1 MKLYNK
7 DLKIKKYMPLLATAL
22 LFSLSIS
29 GCGTDDTL
37 SVPDVTEAEITTEAA
52 TDTPEQTETLTEKD
66 ASAETEAEETEE
78 QNSDFDFVS
87 TLESTY
93 ICGQKLS
100 YPLTWGQF
108 EEKFEI
114 DRETFASNFGNSL
127 FDVKFNGNKIA
138 KFVINDCEDLN
149 QISSDSK
156 IAMINMFCYDSIDDI
171 PLFSINGYTFEGTRS
186 DLCDALGEDFSNR
199 VSESQFS
206 YRTENSGVFLFGFNL
221 QEEDKLEAITIG
233 QSNT

>member
-7 DLKIKKYMPLLATAL
+7 DLIIKKYMPLLATAL

-29 GCGTDDTL
+29 GCGKDYTS
-37 SVPDVTEAEITTEAA
+37 SVADVTEAEITTEAA
-52 TDTPEQTETLTEKD
+52 ADTPELTEALTEKE
-66 ASAETEAEETEE
+66 APAETEAEETEE

-87 TLESTY
+87 ALESTY

-108 EEKFEI
+108 EDKFEI
-114 DRETFASNFGNSL
+114 DRDTFGSNFGNSS

-138 KFVINDCEDLN
+138 TFVINDCENLN

-156 IAMINMFCYDSIDDI
+156 IAMITMFCHDSIDDV
-171 PLFSINGYTFEGTRS
+171 PLFSINGYTIEGTRS
-186 DLCDALGEDFSNR
+186 DLRDALGEDFSNR
-199 VSESQFS
+199 VSKSQFS
-206 YRTENSGVFLFGFNL
+206 YRTENSGVFLFVFNL
-221 QEEDKLEAITIG
+221 LEEDKLEAITIG